1 MYNMRKTEEI
11 NEAFV
16 AGVGFTGIRGFGVG
30 YKTKGIRDNY
40 SIYMKRFD
48 EMGGDISIPVR
59 DGGISVT
66 VLPANNNCMMV
77 IAAKVSTEGETDLRN
92 HAFCHGFIIGN
103 RKFSRDILPYLD
115 SERFD
120 EQIVVGPA
128 ERFKVESED
137 EILFK
142 TVENVKDDTAGEIT
156 AINQEEESMEK
167 SVSADT
173 GTPTHPDSDRK
184 RLFYFAVKTI
194 LKEGHYLIDCNE
206 KCSSRR
212 LQFTLYDMLPPP
224 LRYQLESCSCG
235 EYGRMLNVLFKCS
248 KPYKKE
254 QSYIKADFSTI
265 LSDEYMTYER
275 NYPEIFR
282 LISGESDVRAS
293 FYEYMEDHAP
303 KILLKKEKSITVI
316 FNELEKCAREY
327 CGISQGSDRSVP
339 KMSGNN
345 MVHEKDFKSE
355 PDFEPESDFKA
366 KSDFKPESEYRAK
379 SDFKPKSDFR
389 PEADFESEP
398 DFSDLFEDEKDAHP
412 DIEEMAVHEAV
423 KRLSS
428 KRLDDLIEEY
438 IKTGT
443 PEYFWQLKQALF
455 GSGVGEMLRNA
466 QRRRLRSYL
475 ESRDANYALKG
486 DQMKRYVR
494 LIMLAYQLSAREYF
508 ERVLRLDG
516 EDPKHGPYDY
526 TEIRMF
532 IKNNTVHQRK
542 IMAVYESIIVPK

>member
-303 KILLKKEKSITVI
+303 KNLLKKEKSITVI

-327 CGISQGSDRSVP
+327 CSISQDMSSVVQV
-339 KMSGNN
+339 MSEDNSSSGKCLKSESNFKP
-345 MVHEKDFKSE
+345 EYDFEAE
-355 PDFEPESDFKA
+355 PDFNNI
-366 KSDFKPESEYRAK
+366 
-379 SDFKPKSDFR
+379 
-389 PEADFESEP
+389 FEGET
-398 DFSDLFEDEKDAHP
+398 DELP
-412 DIEEMAVHEAV
+412 DIEEMVAREAV
-423 KRLSS
+423 E
-428 KRLDDLIEEY
+428 RLDDRRLDSLIEGY

-443 PEYFWQLKQALF
+443 YEYYRQLKKALF
-455 GSGVGEMLRNA
+455 DTRVGDMLRNE

-475 ESRDANYALKG
+475 ESRDANYILKG
-486 DQMKRYVR
+486 DQNKRYVR
-494 LIMLAYQLSAREYF
+494 LIMLSYELSAGEYF

-516 EDPKHGPYDY
+516 EEVKHGPYDY
-526 TEIRMF
+526 TEIRTF
-532 IKNNTVHQRK
+532 IKNNTVHQKR